1 MSRACFQKARKK
13 TSKGREQGLGNR
25 KSKNRHKSSL
35 GICRAFLL
43 PFGPEILIH
52 NYAIKCHLPG
62 DTLKVHSYPDMKAIQ
77 ILEAGGPEVLQL
89 ADLPIPQPGP
99 GQVLIR
105 VEATGVN
112 FIEIYFRKGQY
123 KASFPLVP
131 GSEAAGTVEEVG
143 PGVQG
148 FASGDLVA
156 SVSVMGSYAEYA
168 LVPAAQL
175 VKVPEDLSP
184 EKAAAAMLQGMTAHY
199 LAFSTFPLKAG
210 DTALVHAGAGGVGL
224 LLTQIAARIGARVI
238 TTVSTAAKAE
248 LSREAGASDVI
259 LYTEKDFEAEVKN
272 LTGGK
277 GVDVV
282 YDSVGKTTFDKS
294 LNCLRPRGLLALFG
308 GSSGAVPPFDPIQL
322 SGKGSLFLTRP
333 TLWHYI
339 ATRAELEH
347 RAGEVLGWA
356 ASGELKLR
364 TEHVYALADTA
375 QAQTDL
381 ESRKT
386 TGKILLEP

>member
-1 MSRACFQKARKK
+1 LQ
-13 TSKGREQGLGNR
+13 Q
-25 KSKNRHKSSL
+25 
-35 GICRAFLL
+35 
-43 PFGPEILIH
+43 
-52 NYAIKCHLPG
+52 PG
-62 DTLKVHSYPDMKAIQ
+62 LKVHPEPVMKAIQ
-77 ILEAGGPEVLQL
+77 IHETGGPGVLKL
-89 ADLPIPQPGP
+89 ADLPIPEPGP

-112 FIEIYFRKGQY
+112 FIEIYFRKGVY
-123 KASFPLVP
+123 KAALPLIL
-131 GSEAAGTVEEVG
+131 GSEAAGTVEELG
-143 PGVQG
+143 PGVTG
-148 FASGDLVA
+148 FAAGDAVA
-156 SVSVMGSYAEYA
+156 STSVLGSYAEYA

-175 VKVPEDLSP
+175 VRVPEGLSM

-199 LAFSTFPLKAG
+199 LAYSTFPLKAG

-224 LLTQIAARIGARVI
+224 LLTQIATRLGARVI

-248 LSREAGASDVI
+248 LSREAGAADVI
-259 LYTEKDFEAEVKN
+259 LYTELNFETEVKR

-282 YDSVGKTTFDKS
+282 YDSVGQTTFEGS

-308 GSSGAVPPFDPIQL
+308 ASSGPVPPFNLIQL
-322 SGKGSLFLTRP
+322 SSKGSLFVTRP
-333 TLWHYI
+333 TLWHYV
-339 ATRAELEH
+339 ATRAELEW
-347 RAGEVLGWA
+347 RSGEVLRWA

-364 TEHVYALADTA
+364 TEHVYPLAEAA

-381 ESRKT
+381 EARKT